1 MRYLST
7 LPARLTRPLRRLTP
21 ALAALVLLAAPL
33 PPAAAQDA
41 APPPAGARQVA
52 FEEAGD
58 EAAV

>member
-33 PPAAAQDA
+33 PSALAQG
-41 APPPAGARQVA
+41 PGQAGGQGRAITHPHACPGPR
-52 FEEAGD
+52 
-58 EAAV
+58 